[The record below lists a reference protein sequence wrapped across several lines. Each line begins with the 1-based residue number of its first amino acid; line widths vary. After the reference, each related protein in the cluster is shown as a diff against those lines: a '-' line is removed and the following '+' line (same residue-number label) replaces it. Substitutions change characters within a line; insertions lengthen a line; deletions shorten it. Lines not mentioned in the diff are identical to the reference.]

1 MLLYKDRHINKKWQI
16 AVWKITETVEELS
29 SLVND
34 TAIVSYANEHFAG
47 VKRRCEWLATRLL
60 VKELLGQN
68 AQIEY
73 DQTGRPYIK
82 DIPSISISH
91 TDGYVAVIISYNL
104 QVGIDIERRNR
115 FLGETYKRFMNEQ
128 ECAVLEDKNRNDV
141 MLVHWTAKEA
151 LFKIV
156 GNLGGTF
163 KDNISLSHFK
173 YEKNGVVNLYLR
185 NVVAIHYTYKV
196 EYCVNEM
203 FVMSVCYPL

>member
-1 MLLYKDRHINKKWQI
+1 MLLYKEKHINKKWQI

-34 TAIVSYANEHFAG
+34 AAIVSYANEHFAG
-47 VKRRCEWLATRLL
+47 IKRRSEWLATRLL
-60 VKELLGQN
+60 IKEMLGQN

-73 DQTGRPYIK
+73 DQTGKPYIK
-82 DIPSISISH
+82 DIPSVSITH
-91 TDGYVAVIISYNL
+91 TDGYVAVIVSYNL

-115 FLGETYKRFMNEQ
+115 CLNEAYKRFMSEQ
-128 ECAVLEDKNRNDV
+128 ECAMLEDKNRNDL

-163 KDNISLSHFK
+163 KDNISLSRFK
-173 YEKNGVVNLYLR
+173 YEKNGEVNLCLH
-185 NVVAIHYTYKV
+185 NVIATHYTYKV
-196 EYCVNEM
+196 EFSVNEM
-203 FVMSVCYPL
+203 FVLSICYPS